1 MHKAQDTIAR
11 LKKFMAER
19 GDLPAVSSVLARI
32 VNSMKGDDLADEKMV
47 DVVLSDFALSQKVLR
62 LANSAMY
69 SAFGG
74 AISTISMAI
83 YILGTETVGHLAL
96 GLKLIDNLGQAA
108 HTERAK
114 EELSKAILAGMISKK
129 IGTEVSGKESEALA
143 VATLLRSL
151 GKSLVCFYLPEDFEV
166 IDAKAADVALEE
178 QCCAEVLGLTYGQIA
193 KEVVTDWGFPADLAS
208 KVSDEDAEPGTH
220 ASWVQAITGYARHYV
235 GALSKGADAET
246 LASLAERFADR
257 IGTSSDA
264 LQNLAHQAVQAAQND
279 EVQGKVFSAFKES
292 SAKRSSAAMIGASN
306 ALAEGVAE
314 IRRTLE
320 TLPVSRVVSASTEVL
335 WRGLQCESAL
345 FFLRT
350 PAESCY
356 SLILGHGPG
365 VQQNIKKLRFEQ
377 AFSPNVVHVALNNC
391 KTIYI
396 QNAREPNIAKRIP
409 AWLREAHRDVGSLL
423 VIPLGTPE
431 NPFGVMC
438 LDWGVNEQPS
448 GLTTVQME
456 HVEALRQMVTHS
468 ALAARKQPARA
479 AA

>member
-1 MHKAQDTIAR
+1 MHDDRDTIAR
-11 LKKFMAER
+11 LKKLMAER
-19 GDLPAVSSVLARI
+19 GDLPSVSSVLGRI

-74 AISTISMAI
+74 GISTISMAI

-114 EELSKAILAGMISKK
+114 EELSKAILTGVISKK
-129 IGTEVSGKESEALA
+129 VGAEVSGKDGEALA
-143 VATLLRSL
+143 VAALLRSL
-151 GKSLVCFYLPEDFEV
+151 GKSLVCFYLPDEFEV
-166 IDAKAADVALEE
+166 IEGLSSDVDQEE
-178 QCCAEVLGLTYGQIA
+178 SCCAQVLGLSYGQIA
-193 KEVVTDWGFPADLAS
+193 EAIVREWGFPEDLVMR
-208 KVSDEDAEPGTH
+208 VSDEEAEPGTH

-235 GALSKGADAET
+235 GAMARGAEASA
-246 LASLAERFADR
+246 LAGLAERFAER
-257 IGTSSDA
+257 IGTSAQSLHD
-264 LQNLAHQAVQAAQND
+264 LAHQAVLSAQND
-279 EVQGKVFSAFKES
+279 EVQGKVLSAFKETS
-292 SAKRSSAAMIGASN
+292 SKRSSAALIGASN

-320 TLPVSRVVSASTEVL
+320 TLPVSRLVSAATEVL

-350 PAESCY
+350 PADSCY

-365 VQQNIKKLRFEQ
+365 VQQNLKKLRFEQ
-377 AFSPNVVHVALNNC
+377 AFSPNVVHVALTNC

-409 AWLREAHRDVGSLL
+409 SWLKEGHRDVGSLL
-423 VIPLGTPE
+423 VIPLGTAT
-431 NPFGVMC
+431 NPFGVLC
-438 LDWGVNEQPS
+438 LDWGAVERVT
-448 GLTTVQME
+448 GLDAGQME
-456 HVEALRQMVTHS
+456 HVENLRGMVS
-468 ALAARKQPARA
+468 QVALATRKQPVRA